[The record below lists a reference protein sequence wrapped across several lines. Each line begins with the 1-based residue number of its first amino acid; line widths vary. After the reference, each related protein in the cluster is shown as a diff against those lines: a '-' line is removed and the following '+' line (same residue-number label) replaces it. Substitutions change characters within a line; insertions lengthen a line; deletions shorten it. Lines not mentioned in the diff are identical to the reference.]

1 MCRTFCDG
9 LFQVTRHAG
18 RNHRCALMRLSDNG
32 GHFGQPVKRRPG
44 RSAKRRHGHHAAKR
58 QAVFCADRVCQGGH
72 LAGRRSAALRQAG
85 VPTFVARCVM
95 RLVEI
100 DLNEARDI
108 AAYRP
113 GPRSQHLD
121 EPGTVNGMD
130 HVRVPDDALG
140 LSGLELTDE
149 MPAQRRFKAG
159 ALGGLGR
166 CLLIAVLA
174 DVQNALARP
183 AVLRQGLETSRD
195 RDQRHREV
203 PARRFASRGD
213 PFAALPDGTEFFF
226 SGRITAHQVSHMRPA
241 NRPVVPFLR

>member
-1 MCRTFCDG
+1 
-9 LFQVTRHAG
+9 
-18 RNHRCALMRLSDNG
+18 
-32 GHFGQPVKRRPG
+32 
-44 RSAKRRHGHHAAKR
+44 
-58 QAVFCADRVCQGGH
+58 
-72 LAGRRSAALRQAG
+72 
-85 VPTFVARCVM
+85 M

-140 LSGLELTDE
+140 LVGLKLTDE
-149 MPAQRRFKAG
+149 MPAQRRLKAG

-174 DVQNALARP
+174 DVQNAQPGQQPYVRGRKRL
-183 AVLRQGLETSRD
+183 RD
-195 RDQRHREV
+195 RDQRDIVEATGPPLRM
-203 PARRFASRGD
+203 PRRSATRS
-213 PFAALPDGTEFFF
+213 AAEIGTEFFL
-226 SGRITAHQVSHMRPA
+226 SGRITAHQVSQMRPA
-241 NRPVVPFLR
+241 NRPVVPSLR